1 MRWSSAG
8 EACRSSPP
16 PPSPS
21 TTLFAF
27 KLISSLQPYLPL
39 LNFLPASSDAKFNVG
54 AMMLGGFGVAKDY
67 SQVLLLCAVAIC
79 CFESVMY
86 FILEFYEHENRN
98 AVLCAGAGFVQ
109 PRSQYGGLS
118 L

>member
-1 MRWSSAG
+1 MSIF
-8 EACRSSPP
+8 SSPP
-16 PPSPS
+16 LPLYNPICLQLKFLS

-67 SQVLLLCAVAIC
+67 SQVLLLCDLL
-79 CFESVMY
+79 F
-86 FILEFYEHENRN
+86 
-98 AVLCAGAGFVQ
+98 
-109 PRSQYGGLS
+109 
-118 L
+118 